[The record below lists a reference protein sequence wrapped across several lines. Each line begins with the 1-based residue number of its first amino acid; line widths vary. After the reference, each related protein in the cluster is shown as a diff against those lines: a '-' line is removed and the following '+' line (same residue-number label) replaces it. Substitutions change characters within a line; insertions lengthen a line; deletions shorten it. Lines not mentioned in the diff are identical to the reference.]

1 MINTLL
7 MTTWLCLPI
16 APLNPV
22 DEDTLAAT
30 SFHFMGGVSSPNG
43 IVSMGPVMSI
53 KYEMLIVHPF
63 VTRTTLDFAYNKVES
78 TLFPRGDLY
87 TMSYG
92 VDAVY
97 YRGTNHLTAY
107 LGFGLLYAFHQF
119 DPSASVA
126 DSLYAAEG
134 VTEVALKQKLGF
146 RLILGLR
153 YHRSY
158 SMEISVVE
166 MRPDFKKTG
175 SQGVGRE
182 SRQYQPTRTGSFRL
196 SFGYVIEI

>member
-22 DEDTLAAT
+22 DEDTLAVT
-30 SFHFMGGVSSPNG
+30 SFHFTAGASGPNG
-43 IVSMGPVMSI
+43 IVSMGPVISA

-63 VTRTTLDFAYNKVES
+63 VTRASADLAYNRFES
-78 TLFPRGDLY
+78 SLYPRGDLY
-87 TMSYG
+87 TTSYG
-92 VDAVY
+92 VDAIY
-97 YRGTNHLTAY
+97 YRGTNRLTAY
-107 LGFGLLYAFHQF
+107 LGFGLLYAFHHF
-119 DPSASVA
+119 SPDASVA
-126 DSLYAAEG
+126 DSLYAIEG
-134 VTEVALKQKLGF
+134 VNDVELRQKLGF
-146 RLILGLR
+146 RFILGLR

-166 MRPDFKKTG
+166 MQPEFKKTG
-175 SQGVGRE
+175 SPGIGQE